1 MNYRLTRH
9 IHPPFYREFSVWLPS
24 ASKPPMNHKMIRVW
38 VIERPTHMAKSQVH
52 AGAAGMKSRGKWEAD
67 CHKAAVK

>member
-1 MNYRLTRH
+1 MYPQESN
-9 IHPPFYREFSVWLPS
+9 IPISQ
-24 ASKPPMNHKMIRVW
+24 RVPGTEDT
-38 VIERPTHMAKSQVH
+38 ERPTHMAKSQVH